1 MEHNFHKICLEGLCN
16 IQIYMQCNFFVFNT
30 TENGREVKGTGN
42 TNRYYKDQVSDKTE
56 VLKKTEC

>member
-1 MEHNFHKICLEGLCN
+1 MEHNIHKICLEGLCN

-42 TNRYYKDQVSDKTE
+42 SNRYYKDQVSDKTE
-56 VLKKTEC
+56 V